1 MVRRLSKQ
9 TRTHRSSYT
18 TLAFVL
24 LLAVALV
31 SGCGSLPW
39 QNPIDKINH
48 VIIIYQENWS
58 FDGLYGKFP
67 GANGIFNAGETARQ
81 VDKDGKPYDTLPVP
95 SNASGGGNEPS
106 LPEGLDNG
114 PFDLSQYIAPDQKT
128 WDLIHRFYQEQLQI
142 NGGKMDKFVAWSN
155 AGALTMGYYDATNF
169 PVGQFAQQYTLADN
183 FFHAAFGGSFLNHIF
198 LICACVPVWPDA
210 PADLV
215 AKLDDKGNLVK
226 DGAVTSDGFA
236 VNTLYPSTTP
246 RPENP
251 DPKELLPLQGMPTIG
266 DRLSEKG
273 VSWAWFAAGWNDAV
287 NGKSDPTFE
296 YHHQPFL
303 YFANYAVGT
312 PGRAEHLKDMDDF
325 RAALRNNAL
334 PAVSFIKPLGLFD
347 EHPGYTDVM
356 RGQNYIHDLIKLIQA
371 SPAWKDSAII
381 LAYDE
386 NGGRWDHV
394 APPKGDRWGPGTR
407 VPAIIISP
415 FAKRH
420 WVDHTQYDTTSIL
433 KFIETRWELAPLGSR
448 DAAAN
453 DLTNAF
459 DFSQSS
465 P

>member
-1 MVRRLSKQ
+1 
-9 TRTHRSSYT
+9 
-18 TLAFVL
+18 
-24 LLAVALV
+24 
-31 SGCGSLPW
+31 
-39 QNPIDKINH
+39 
-48 VIIIYQENWS
+48 
-58 FDGLYGKFP
+58 
-67 GANGIFNAGETARQ
+67 
-81 VDKDGKPYDTLPVP
+81 
-95 SNASGGGNEPS
+95 
-106 LPEGLDNG
+106 
-114 PFDLSQYIAPDQKT
+114 
-128 WDLIHRFYQEQLQI
+128 
-142 NGGKMDKFVAWSN
+142 
-155 AGALTMGYYDATNF
+155 
-169 PVGQFAQQYTLADN
+169 
-183 FFHAAFGGSFLNHIF
+183 
-198 LICACVPVWPDA
+198 
-210 PADLV
+210 V

-226 DGAVTSDGFA
+226 EGAVTSDGFA

-407 VPAIIISP
+407 VLAIIISP

-453 DLTNAF
+453 NLTNAF